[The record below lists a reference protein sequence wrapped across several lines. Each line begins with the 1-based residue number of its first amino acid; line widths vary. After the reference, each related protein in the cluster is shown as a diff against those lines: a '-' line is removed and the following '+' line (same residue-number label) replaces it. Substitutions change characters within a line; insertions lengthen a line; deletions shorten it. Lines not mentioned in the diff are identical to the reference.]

1 MLCNFDMLCNFVLT
15 LYKKLTFYKDLNKK
29 AICKSSTVL
38 SWICKK
44 HAFRYF
50 LSFSKKKISFI
61 KKSVEQL
68 KKIKSVKNVI
78 IKKSATKVFQVCIS
92 IVYDSFF

>member
-1 MLCNFDMLCNFVLT
+1 MLYNFDVYFVLT
-15 LYKKLTFYKDLNKK
+15 LYKKLTFYKDLSEK
-29 AICKSSTVL
+29 AICKSSAAL

-44 HAFRYF
+44 RVFRDV

-68 KKIKSVKNVI
+68 KK
-78 IKKSATKVFQVCIS
+78 
-92 IVYDSFF
+92 

>member
-1 MLCNFDMLCNFVLT
+1 MCNFALT

-29 AICKSSTVL
+29 ATCKSSTAL

-44 HAFRYF
+44 HALTDV

-61 KKSVEQL
+61 NKSVEQL
-68 KKIKSVKNVI
+68 KSKECTKRYH
-78 IKKSATKVFQVCIS
+78 KKSQL
-92 IVYDSFF
+92 

>member
-38 SWICKK
+38 PWICKK
-44 HAFRYF
+44 HVFRDV
-50 LSFSKKKISFI
+50 LSFSKKKISFL
-61 KKSVEQL
+61 KKSVKQL
-68 KKIKSVKNVI
+68 KKRYFKSFSSI
-78 IKKSATKVFQVCIS
+78 I
-92 IVYDSFF
+92 YDSFFWNLALALIA